1 MLRWYATNLLI
12 PIKIRPK
19 SNKMMERTSIFP
31 VPPNQKSTNS
41 KLINMYIFLSNLL
54 YYVSVFFYSDLL
66 IYCKIVITFWNV
78 Y

>member
-19 SNKMMERTSIFP
+19 SNKMMERTSINRT
-31 VPPNQKSTNS
+31 PNQKSTNS

-54 YYVSVFFYSDLL
+54 YYVSVFFIA
-66 IYCKIVITFWNV
+66 IY
-78 Y
+78 